1 MSAKNGNSASHSRRR
16 FLQAAGVTGM
26 AVLASGLA
34 RAAAAQPGTPAKLK
48 IGIIGSG
55 RVGSALGSAWVKA
68 GHEVMF
74 SSRTL
79 DDDKALAA
87 KLGPNAHAGTPREAA
102 AFGTVVLMAVPY
114 TALAGVGKD
123 VGDLIKGK
131 IVIDA
136 CNPIV
141 ARDGEMA
148 TAAREKGVG
157 IVSIDLLPGAR
168 IVRGFNAIQAARMAE
183 AAGKSANIGMPL
195 AGDDAQAIE
204 VVATLTRQVGYEPV
218 LVGSLKTKGNYLM
231 PGTALAGEHTPDEIR
246 KIAAELK

>member
-1 MSAKNGNSASHSRRR
+1 MTNKTSHPHRQARRR
-16 FLQAAGVTGM
+16 FLQVAGAAGV
-26 AVLASGLA
+26 AALAGDLA
-34 RAAAAQPGTPAKLK
+34 LAAASPAASPAKLR

-55 RVGSALGSAWVKA
+55 RVGSALGGAWLKA

-74 SSRTL
+74 SSQHL

-102 AFGTVVLMAVPY
+102 AFGPVLLVAVPY
-114 TALAGVGKD
+114 TALASVGKD
-123 VGDLIKGK
+123 IGDLIKGK

-141 ARDGEMA
+141 SRDGDVA
-148 TAAREKGVG
+148 VAAREKGVG
-157 IVSIDLLPGAR
+157 LVSIDLLPGAR
-168 IVRGFNAIQAARMAE
+168 IVRGFNAIQAAKMGE
-183 AAGKSANIGMPL
+183 AAGKSEHIGMPI

-204 VVATLTRQVGYEPV
+204 LVSSLTRQIGYEPV

-231 PGTALAGEHTPDEIR
+231 PGTPLAGEHTVEEIR